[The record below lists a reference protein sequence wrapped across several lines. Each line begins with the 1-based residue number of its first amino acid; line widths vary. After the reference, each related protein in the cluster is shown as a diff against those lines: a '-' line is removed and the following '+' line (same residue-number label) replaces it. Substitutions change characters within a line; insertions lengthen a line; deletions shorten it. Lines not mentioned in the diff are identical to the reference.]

1 MFKLIKSGFESVCRT
16 VKKHAGKALAAVGA
30 GAGVAVQSLPA
41 HADLLTD
48 TETAVNAAATSALAV
63 GGYVI
68 AAVSSLVVITLII
81 RMIGKLGR

>member
-48 TETAVNAAATSALAV
+48 TETAIAGAATSAMTA
-63 GGYVI
+63 GTYVV
-68 AAVSSLVVITLII
+68 AAVCTLIVIGLVI